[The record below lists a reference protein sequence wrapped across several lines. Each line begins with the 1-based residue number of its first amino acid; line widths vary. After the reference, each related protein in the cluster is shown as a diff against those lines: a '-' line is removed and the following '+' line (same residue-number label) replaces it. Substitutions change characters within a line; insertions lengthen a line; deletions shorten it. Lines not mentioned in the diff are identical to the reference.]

1 MELVLIRHGETE
13 WTINGRHTGSTD
25 LDLTPH
31 GREEAAS
38 LVAVAARLV
47 GPIDDEVV
55 VCSPRIRAQQ
65 TAALALPNHP
75 FTIDDRLAEFDYG
88 DYEGLTKAEILARQ
102 PGWDIWRDGC
112 PNGDTVSTAADR
124 ADAFLADHNHR
135 ERVITVSHGHM
146 SRMLAARALGLGPEM
161 GRLFTIDTASLSILR
176 DIGVKPVIALWNTV
190 GPKV

>member
-112 PNGDTVSTAADR
+112 PNGESPADVGRR
-124 ADAFLADHNHR
+124 ADGILRDYAGR
-135 ERVITVSHGHM
+135 TRVITVSHGHM
-146 SRMLAARALGLGPEM
+146 SRVLAARALGLGPEM
-161 GRLFTIDTASLSILR
+161 GRLFTVDTASLSILR

-190 GPKV
+190 G